1 MASCQGFK
9 FVFKIIRKITKDI
22 FAFLRCEE
30 ILKRLVVKVCT
41 ELQFVG
47 NTNSQNR
54 AVLVVV
60 PEETSCVHVPNLRTS
75 LGFNEQNK
83 HLSIFLAAREPSC
96 TISCYKCVTFTLR
109 FRHDDCL
116 HMKTLLSLF
125 FISFSF
131 LVFAQKKATVSGYIT
146 DARSGEALGIAR
158 IFVKELKTGTVV
170 NNYGFYSLTLP
181 VGIYQI
187 EYRCD
192 GFTTVEKTIDLQAN
206 QTISLELEMAVQEI
220 KDIRVS
226 GKRSDNVNSAKLGQ
240 MELKMDQVKTLPAF
254 MGEVDVVK
262 TLQLL
267 PGVSSV
273 SEGGQGFYVRGGGPD
288 QNLVLL
294 DEGVVY
300 NAAHLFGFFSVF
312 NADAINSVNLI
323 KGGMPANYG
332 GRLSSVLEVNM
343 NEGNLKKFKVKGG
356 IGAIS
361 SRLTVEGPLKKDRG
375 SFMVSA
381 RRTYIDLLV
390 KAALPDTSPFAGS
403 GYFFYDLNAKFNY
416 KLTDKDRIYLSAYY
430 GKDIFSFKDNNGGFQ
445 VEMPW
450 GNGIAAL
457 RWNHLFSS
465 KLFMNTTLSVS
476 DYDFEFASTQDEFRI
491 ALTSGIRDYTA
502 KVDFSYFPNPKH
514 RIKWGA
520 AYIYHDFTPTS
531 LSAQNDTI
539 VFNTGSAQ
547 HLYSHETAVYALDE
561 FDVNDVLR
569 INAGLRYSTFTHV
582 GPFDRYIKG
591 DGISTLDSVVSYDR
605 SDVIAFYHGLEPRIS
620 FRYLLPD
627 NSSIKGG
634 YAYNYQYVHLVT
646 LSAVSLP
653 TDIWFPSTDKAKPE
667 QGFQTSLGYFRNFAK
682 DRYEASLEVYYKG
695 MKNLIEFQE
704 GALPGDNVN
713 DNTDNLLVYG
723 DGWAYGAEFF
733 LKKTEGA
740 FTGWIGYTWAKTERR
755 FPDINEGNIYPAKY
769 DRRHDLNLVGMY
781 KLNDTWTFGASFIYA
796 TGNTLTLPA
805 SWYVQDQNLL
815 FQYGPRNSTR
825 MAPYHR
831 LDLSATRYGKAYKTK
846 TDPATGQ
853 DIQVKKAYRSNWSF
867 SVYNVY
873 NRLNPFFLYVDND
886 GDFMSGNF
894 SLSVKQVSLFPI
906 IPSVTWNFEF

>member
-30 ILKRLVVKVCT
+30 ILKRLVVKICT
-41 ELQFVG
+41 ELQFMG

-60 PEETSCVHVPNLRTS
+60 PEETSCIHVPNLQTS
-75 LGFNEQNK
+75 QGFNEQNK

-96 TISCYKCVTFTLR
+96 TFSCYKRVTFALR
-109 FRHDDCL
+109 FRLDDYL

-131 LVFAQKKATVSGYIT
+131 LVFAQKKATISGYIT

-192 GFTTVEKTIDLQAN
+192 GFATVEKTIDLQAN

-539 VFNTGSAQ
+539 VFNTGTAQ
-547 HLYSHETAVYALDE
+547 HLYSHETAIYALDE
-561 FDVNDVLR
+561 FDLNDALR

-682 DRYEASLEVYYKG
+682 DRYEASVEIYYKG

-781 KLNDTWTFGASFIYA
+781 KLNDTWTFSASFIYA
-796 TGNTLTLPA
+796 SGNTLTLPA